1 MLVSKVQIKGSQQ
14 EALVFIILIQHEQ
27 RTAGSLLAAT
37 VENYRVFIIIR
48 ESI

>member
-14 EALVFIILIQHEQ
+14 EALVFIILIQ
-27 RTAGSLLAAT
+27 T